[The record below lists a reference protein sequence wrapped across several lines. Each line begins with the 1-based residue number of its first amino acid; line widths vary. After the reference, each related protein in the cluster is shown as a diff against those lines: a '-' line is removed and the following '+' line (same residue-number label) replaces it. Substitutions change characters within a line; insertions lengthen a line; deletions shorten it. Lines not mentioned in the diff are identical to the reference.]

1 MTFINYCTLLK
12 FTHSAK
18 SVYKCFHT
26 TANIFTNHE
35 PINIA
40 WASANTVVRKGGI
53 STGNQ
58 QILFNRGYS
67 RKGPLF
73 EVNKTNLLTKNLV
86 IIGPRTNLMQCF
98 QVSFVDNSANI
109 SFLRC
114 FSTVVSINTEMYGQK
129 DVLRCYVG
137 AGCALL

>member
-26 TANIFTNHE
+26 TAEANIFTNHE

-40 WASANTVVRKGGI
+40 GASANTVVRKGGI

-58 QILFNRGYS
+58 QILFNRGHS
-67 RKGPLF
+67 RMGPLF
-73 EVNKTNLLTKNLV
+73 EVNKTNLLTKNF
-86 IIGPRTNLMQCF
+86 GYDRSSNQSNAM
-98 QVSFVDNSANI
+98 
-109 SFLRC
+109 
-114 FSTVVSINTEMYGQK
+114 FSGK
-129 DVLRCYVG
+129 FCR
-137 AGCALL
+137 